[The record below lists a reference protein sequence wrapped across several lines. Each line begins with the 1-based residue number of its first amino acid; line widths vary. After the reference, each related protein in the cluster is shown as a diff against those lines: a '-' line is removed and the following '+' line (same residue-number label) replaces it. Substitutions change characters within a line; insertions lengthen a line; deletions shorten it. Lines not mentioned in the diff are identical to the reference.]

1 MDPLA
6 SNPLSIL
13 TFIVAPAML
22 TNASSILVLGTGNRF
37 ARAVDRV
44 RALGAE
50 MKAAGVEP
58 GWLSES
64 RVLQLRY
71 AQRRAKIVVRALTS
85 FYFAV
90 GSFAAASLISLLA
103 AGFSFTQHNIAQQVS
118 LDVGFVVGVGGVLGL
133 VVGSGML
140 VLETRLTL
148 YIIGEE
154 TRAIERHC
162 SDKSSSAS

>member
-44 RALGAE
+44 RTLAAE

-58 GWLSES
+58 SWLTES
-64 RVLQLRY
+64 RALQLRY
-71 AQRRAKIVVRALTS
+71 AQRRAKIVVR
-85 FYFAV
+85 
-90 GSFAAASLISLLA
+90 GS
-103 AGFSFTQHNIAQQVS
+103 V
-118 LDVGFVVGVGGVLGL
+118 
-133 VVGSGML
+133 
-140 VLETRLTL
+140 RL
-148 YIIGEE
+148 
-154 TRAIERHC
+154 
-162 SDKSSSAS
+162 